1 MLQIVISDVALVR
14 TSGPGAGPYT
24 SSAVLYFT
32 SNLVIHEHLDVI
44 NHSMHFCFDSV
55 HFVEKA
61 HTQHGLAMEG
71 PTNS

>member
-32 SNLVIHEHLDVI
+32 SNLVIHEHLAVI